1 VTHLTLQQSFA
12 MLSTGGAGW
21 LMLRAGTAKR
31 RIEFKRSRSNCA
43 ACGRRRGARGCRCTG
58 RS

>member
-1 VTHLTLQQSFA
+1 VNLTLQQAFA

-31 RIEFKRSRSNCA
+31 KLVHKVSHCA
-43 ACGRRRGARGCRCTG
+43 ACGRRMKAGRCPCTDE
-58 RS
+58 